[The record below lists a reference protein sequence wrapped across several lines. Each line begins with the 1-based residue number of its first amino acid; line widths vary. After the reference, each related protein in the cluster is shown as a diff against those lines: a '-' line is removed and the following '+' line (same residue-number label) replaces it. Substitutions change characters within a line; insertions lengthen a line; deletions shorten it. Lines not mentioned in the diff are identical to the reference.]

1 MRLEPDYGLPPVMTA
16 QEVAEFL
23 RTCTET
29 VHRMA
34 RAGKLEAIR
43 GLGVKRFRR
52 EVVLRL
58 LEDEES

>member
-1 MRLEPDYGLPPVMTA
+1 MRLEPDYGLPPIMTA
-16 QEVAEFL
+16 EEVAEFL

-34 RAGKLEAIR
+34 RAGKLDAIR
-43 GLGVKRFRR
+43 GLGVRRFRR

>member
-1 MRLEPDYGLPPVMTA
+1 MRLDPHYGLPPIMTA
-16 QEVAEFL
+16 EEVAEFL

-29 VHRMA
+29 VRRMA
-34 RAGKLEAIR
+34 RAGKLDAIR
-43 GLGVKRFRR
+43 GLGVTRFRR